1 MWQSLQKILLHL
13 WRIINP
19 VRCIQCGARL
29 SVREEELC
37 ATCVFSLPRT
47 RIHAQPGNGVERLF
61 WGKIDIERASAFM
74 YYIPG
79 SPSHQ
84 PFMRLKYERRRP
96 QVGHFFGRMMAED
109 LADTDFFSTID
120 LIIPIPLS
128 ARRLQQR
135 GYNQSTQLALGI
147 AALTGIPVCEEAV
160 ERHVDNPTQ
169 THLNTY
175 ERSKNVKD
183 IFRLVRPEL
192 VAGRHV
198 LLVDDILTTGS
209 TILSC
214 AQTLAEAGG
223 VRFSVLTMGLARHY
237 HVPKAVRDLAK
248 NTSLEWQPME
258 EQIWEYDASTDNR
271 EHPMKEKTGSAS
283 ADDEHI

>member
-1 MWQSLQKILLHL
+1 MWHSLQKILLHL
-13 WRIINP
+13 WRIISP
-19 VRCIQCGARL
+19 VCCIQCGARL

-74 YYIPG
+74 YYIPN
-79 SPSHQ
+79 SLSHQ

-128 ARRLQQR
+128 AQRLRQR

-147 AALTGIPVCEEAV
+147 SALTGIPVCEEAV

-169 THLNTY
+169 THLNSY

-214 AQTLAEAGG
+214 AQTLTEAGG

-258 EQIWEYDASTDNR
+258 EQIWEYDASTDSR
-271 EHPMKEKTGSAS
+271 EHPMKEKTGSTL
-283 ADDEHI
+283 ADEELI

>member
-1 MWQSLQKILLHL
+1 MRFSLPRTLLYL
-13 WRIINP
+13 WRIVSP

-37 ATCVFSLPRT
+37 ATCLFSLPRT

-61 WGKIDIERASAFM
+61 WGKIDIVCASAFM

-79 SPSHQ
+79 SLSHQ
-84 PFMRLKYERRRP
+84 PFMRLKYQRRRP

-128 ARRLQQR
+128 AQRLQQR

-271 EHPMKEKTGSAS
+271 EHPMKEKTGRAS
-283 ADDEHI
+283 ADDELI

>member
-13 WRIINP
+13 WRIISP
-19 VRCIQCGARL
+19 VCCIQCGARL

-74 YYIPG
+74 YYIPN
-79 SPSHQ
+79 SLSHQ

-128 ARRLQQR
+128 AQRLQQR

-258 EQIWEYDASTDNR
+258 EQIWEYDASTDSR
-271 EHPMKEKTGSAS
+271 EHPMKEKTGRAS
-283 ADDEHI
+283 ADDELI